1 MILVVYFFCT
11 LTMNLRLWS
20 TKYRRNRINFAS
32 FVRSAALILK
42 GQWGGFWRK
51 LQPWGFLDLL
61 TCHPVLVSLFHTLF
75 VGDVLFHFY
84 LLPLFLLLDVLPN
97 RSMREGFSY
106 LLVVSVFLTP
116 YSFILFYYESRK
128 RELKTRLI
136 YEDRFR
142 RGRQRLP
149 GCVARTDAPVY
160 MRERGGGRR
169 GMRAQF

>member
-1 MILVVYFFCT
+1 
-11 LTMNLRLWS
+11 
-20 TKYRRNRINFAS
+20 
-32 FVRSAALILK
+32 
-42 GQWGGFWRK
+42 
-51 LQPWGFLDLL
+51 
-61 TCHPVLVSLFHTLF
+61 
-75 VGDVLFHFY
+75 
-84 LLPLFLLLDVLPN
+84 
-97 RSMREGFSY
+97 MREGFSY

-116 YSFILFYYESRK
+116 SGFILFDYESRK

-169 GMRAQF
+169 GSCALSFSVAFFFPLALPFFILLQINKKEKLASTTGGI